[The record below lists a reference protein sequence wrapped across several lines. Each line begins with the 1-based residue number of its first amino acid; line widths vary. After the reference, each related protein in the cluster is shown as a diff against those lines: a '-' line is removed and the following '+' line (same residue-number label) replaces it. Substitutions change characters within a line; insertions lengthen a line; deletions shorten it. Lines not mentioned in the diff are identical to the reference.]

1 MYFVPCLATFVSSPI
16 QQINDRKGD
25 LHKIESVYIQK
36 RFMRFSLPSFEIRY
50 KLYLEDSLRKKL
62 IAPAIALVAYSI
74 YSLVASDWFSSAK
87 YISDWQ
93 SAASVLYNLTWL
105 SFILMGLI
113 GIYVGFRKT
122 IMQGNIEVFFQY
134 WTIYVLSVGVLFGN
148 RWRVTHICND
158 FNALTFLAGSDRY
171 PEIDLIL
178 LLVGII
184 IYLSV
189 YAEMRFRRMFWVVL
203 VSYLTYTVTALVF
216 GIPIPKISRVVEDQ
230 TQYILVADRGQAVFL
245 SVGLLLLFLVAML
258 GKFTLE
264 LLQRKNFLNLELA
277 EKRIEVLEKTIN
289 AMDDDTQPHTQL
301 EQTHRRLKDAE
312 RIIEKVRLMGLAK
325 SAGGQEAEG
334 AQLSFAQELE
344 TALALIRKT
353 ERNMTMLDF
362 HKEVLLAPIKTG
374 VEWKQEE
381 VVNWLESVVNPNRP
395 GLRRGGTG
403 GTRSSFVNGRRL
415 TATPSE
421 VSYNTHRFK
430 SPRRNTSSSEDLGI
444 SARSLIKQIGVDWS
458 LSLPVLVDTLHS
470 NQATDLSALRL
481 VARAMLFPIAREIL
495 NVSCEVVGS
504 FAKALDELYL
514 DVPFHNSD
522 HAAQVCHHANA
533 LMELTGA
540 RRFFS
545 RIDQVAL
552 SVAALSHDVSHFG
565 RTNAFLVETRHEL
578 AVRYNDSA
586 VLENFHASMT
596 FQLIKSGGST
606 DITAGLPRREERRF
620 RARVIQLILAT
631 DSSAHFQLVGELRM
645 RLLSKSLF
653 EDPQLEEADRRIV
666 LSCTLRAADLAYHAM
681 PLEEHTVWVER
692 LVEEY
697 AQQGDDEKALG
708 MTISPMCDRKSQ
720 NIPSMQIG
728 FMNLVVMPLY
738 DELFNLVKTV
748 NPLGLDTFGDVC
760 GLLVANHTHWNLERN
775 RMIAAEGGIDMAELS
790 EEVESNNKPEDGM
803 SDGSELYIPAPTG
816 RHSEAFPRGFSGA
829 SPQSP
834 FPDPHSPTSYNTDLI
849 QRVYSGGLTRTRS
862 ASISVPGLIENRPL
876 EEEGSD
882 EGSAISLTYSQAHG
896 YTNDEED
903 SQKE

>member
-1 MYFVPCLATFVSSPI
+1 M
-16 QQINDRKGD
+16 K
-25 LHKIESVYIQK
+25 
-36 RFMRFSLPSFEIRY
+36 FSLDSFEYRY
-50 KLYLEDSLRKKL
+50 RDYLEDSLRKKL
-62 IAPAIALVAYSI
+62 VAPAIALVAYSI

-87 YISDWQ
+87 YISDWAT
-93 SAASVLYNLTWL
+93 AANVLYNLTWL
-105 SFILMGLI
+105 SFLLMGLI
-113 GIYVGFRKT
+113 GVYVGFRRT
-122 IMQGNIEVFFQY
+122 LLRGSIEVFFQY

-158 FNALTFLAGSDRY
+158 YNAATFQSGTDRY

-189 YAEMRFRRMFWVVL
+189 YAEIRLRRMLWVVL

-216 GIPIPKISRVVEDQ
+216 GIPIPKQSGTTVDDQ
-230 TQYILVADRGQAVFL
+230 KSYVMEADRGQAVFL
-245 SVGLLLLFLVAML
+245 TVGLLLLFFVSML

-264 LLQRKNFLNLELA
+264 LLQRKNFLDLELA
-277 EKRIEVLEKTIN
+277 QRRIDVLEKTIT

-301 EQTHRRLKDAE
+301 EQTHKRLKDAE
-312 RIIEKVRLMGLAK
+312 RIIEKVRLMGLGRGMGGEG
-325 SAGGQEAEG
+325 SEGGQM
-334 AQLSFAQELE
+334 SFAQELD

-381 VVNWLESVVNPNRP
+381 VVHWLESVVNPNRP
-395 GLRRGGTG
+395 ALVRGSTR
-403 GTRSSFVNGRRL
+403 GTRSSFCGTTPAGGRRV

-421 VSYNTHRFK
+421 ISYNTHRFK
-430 SPRRNTSSSEDLGI
+430 SPKRNSSAGRGTTDDDLGI
-444 SARSLIKQIGVDWS
+444 SAKSLMKQIGLDWT
-458 LSLPVLVDTLHS
+458 LSLPTLMDTLHS

-481 VARAMLFPIAREIL
+481 VARAVLCPAAREIL
-495 NVSCEVVGS
+495 NVSSDVTNS

-533 LMELTGA
+533 LMELSGV

-545 RIDQVAL
+545 KTDQVAL

-578 AVRYNDSA
+578 AVRYNDSG
-586 VLENFHASMT
+586 VLENFHAAMT

-645 RLLSKSLF
+645 RLLSTSLF
-653 EDPQLEEADRRIV
+653 EDTQLEEADRRIV
-666 LSCTLRAADLAYHAM
+666 LSSILRAADLAYHAM

-697 AQQGDDEKALG
+697 AQQGDDERALG
-708 MTISPMCDRKSQ
+708 LTISPMCDRRSQ

-728 FMNLVVMPLY
+728 YMNLVVMPLY
-738 DELFNLVKTV
+738 DELFNLVKSL
-748 NPLGLDTFGDVC
+748 NPLCLDTFGDVC

-775 RMIAAEGGIDMAELS
+775 RMIAAEGGINMAELA
-790 EEVESNNKPEDGM
+790 EEDEKLDKLLEDGGM

-816 RHSEAFPRGFSGA
+816 RHSESFARAFSAA

-834 FPDPHSPTSYNTDLI
+834 FLEGMTPTGGNNELMQHLYSEELQRTHS
-849 QRVYSGGLTRTRS
+849 VS
-862 ASISVPGLIENRPL
+862 ASLTGGMEMRQVEIIS
-876 EEEGSD
+876 D
-882 EGSAISLTYSQAHG
+882 DDSAVSLTYSQAHG
-896 YTNDEED
+896 YSNDETD
-903 SQKE
+903 QP